1 MGAYARDVPRPH
13 RVQAAGIRHV
23 VCRGIRGLPIFVDD
37 FDREW
42 YLGMLGLVCR
52 DFGWRVLAWCLM
64 TNHVHL
70 VVDVPEDTISR
81 GMQLLSGNY
90 GQAFNWR
97 HGHTGHLFQGRFHD
111 ELVDGA
117 SYGLTVVR
125 YVDRNPERAG
135 ARRRR
140 GCLAVE
146 QLPSAGRARCPTPLP
161 RHRVD
166 ARAVQS
172 RPGARPR
179 AIRRLRRSRQN
190 APRPSA
196 RPCPFRPRPGADPG
210 RVPAG
215 HVRSA
220 RAVSRRHRRP
230 GSARPGGGSAAR
242 RAGRRR

>member
-135 ARRRR
+135 VVDDAAAWRWSSYRALVGLDAPRRFHDTAWTLEQFSRDRARARE
-140 GCLAVE
+140 LYADFVA
-146 QLPSAGRARCPTPLP
+146 AGRTHPVLP
-161 RHRVD
+161 
-166 ARAVQS
+166 
-172 RPGARPR
+172 
-179 AIRRLRRSRQN
+179 
-190 APRPSA
+190 
-196 RPCPFRPRPGADPG
+196 PG
-210 RVPAG
+210 RVRSG
-215 HVRSA
+215 HGRGLTPDVSQRDTSVREGDQ
-220 RAVSRRHRRP
+220 P
-230 GSARPGGGSAAR
+230 TP
-242 RAGRRR
+242 

>member
-42 YLGMLGLVCR
+42 YLGMLDLVCR
-52 DFGWRVLAWCLM
+52 DFEWRVLAWCLM

-111 ELVDGA
+111 ELVDDA

-135 ARRRR
+135 
-140 GCLAVE
+140 LVDD
-146 QLPSAGRARCPTPLP
+146 PAGWRWSSYRAL
-161 RHRVD
+161 VGLD
-166 ARAVQS
+166 
-172 RPGARPR
+172 
-179 AIRRLRRSRQN
+179 
-190 APRPSA
+190 APRPFHDTAWTLEQFSSDPVRA
-196 RPCPFRPRPGADPG
+196 RELYADFVAAG
-210 RVPAG
+210 RDAPVLPP
-215 HVRSA
+215 
-220 RAVSRRHRRP
+220 AVSVP
-230 GSARPGGGSAAR
+230 DT
-242 RAGRRR
+242 AGV